1 MSVKKSR
8 CSLTQQTLND
18 MLRLDRPSESAETL
32 QDTSDCERQ
41 ETLQPYALTQKAFIT
56 KAPLANPY
64 KKNKALAVS
73 RAGEVPH
80 PCQDELQNGPA
91 PLPSS
96 SLDPKLIAAEEEIE
110 KLRRYYRVM
119 LVLVLSL
126 SSVMICCAMLCF
138 VLLAP

>member
-1 MSVKKSR
+1 
-8 CSLTQQTLND
+8 
-18 MLRLDRPSESAETL
+18 MLRLDRRSESAETL

-41 ETLQPYALTQKAFIT
+41 ETLQPYAITQKAFIT

-64 KKNKALAVS
+64 KQKALAVS

-110 KLRRYYRVM
+110 KLRRFYRVM

-126 SSVMICCAMLCF
+126 SSVMFC
-138 VLLAP
+138 